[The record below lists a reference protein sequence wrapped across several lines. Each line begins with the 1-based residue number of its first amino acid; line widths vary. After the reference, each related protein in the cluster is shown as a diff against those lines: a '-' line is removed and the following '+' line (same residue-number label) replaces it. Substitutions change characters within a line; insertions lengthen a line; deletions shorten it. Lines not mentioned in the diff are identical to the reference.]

1 MALLRDFEIPGTG
14 VVVENAYHLI
24 VDVRTEKRLHDITP
38 PPDSSREDG
47 LTAGDRGPEVYWRAG
62 YVGSIEVTV
71 FASAEARS
79 NGKNHIGMFGDT
91 VHDFMPEGLQ
101 TEGETYEIK
110 FFIDTES
117 SDSILTQAYN
127 HLKSTEY
134 YSGAQEV

>member
-14 VVVENAYHLI
+14 VVVDNAYHL
-24 VDVRTEKRLHDITP
+24 VTNVRTEKRLQDVTP

-47 LTAGDRGPEVYWRAG
+47 LTDMDMGPEVYWRAG

-79 NGKNHIGMFGDT
+79 NGKNHVGKFGDT
-91 VHDFMPEGLQ
+91 VHEDIPDGII
-101 TEGETYEIK
+101 TPGEPYEIK
-110 FFIDTES
+110 FFIDPDS